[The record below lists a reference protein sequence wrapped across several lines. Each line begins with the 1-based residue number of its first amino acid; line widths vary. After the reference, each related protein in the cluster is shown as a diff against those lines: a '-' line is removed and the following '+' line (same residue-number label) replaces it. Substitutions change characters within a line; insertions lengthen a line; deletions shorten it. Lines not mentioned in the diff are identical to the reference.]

1 MASCMMALCA
11 WRIGRKASP
20 WVSHISVDPTMSVK
34 RKVMVPAGG
43 CKVLAFTGMP
53 WGFRARVR
61 SPGRLPQRAREFQEE
76 LTADACANRDYPTD
90 ARNAGFQPVLKGAGR
105 RGLAVWTRPRG
116 EL

>member
-61 SPGRLPQRAREFQEE
+61 SPGRLPQWAREFQEE
-76 LTADACANRDYPTD
+76 LTRTRAPIAIIR
-90 ARNAGFQPVLKGAGR
+90 RM
-105 RGLAVWTRPRG
+105 RGLLGFNRSLKEPAVEVLLSG
-116 EL
+116 YDLA